1 MALLVMVLLFFILL
15 ALRFPIFVVIGL
27 SSLSYILLSDIP
39 PILIGQRI
47 TTQLSSFSL
56 LAIPFYLLLAAIL
69 NSGTATDRL
78 IRFVV
83 SIVGY
88 IRGGLGIAN
97 IGISMLFAGISG
109 TAVADTAG
117 LGKTLIP
124 AMKKEGYPSAYAAAV
139 TGASSTVG
147 PIIPPS
153 INIIIA
159 AVTAGLSIQQL
170 FLAGIIPGLLMG
182 LAMMV
187 TAYIIAVKRNFPKS
201 NDFQMTE
208 VWESFKGCIW
218 ELLLIAFVLYGIMGG
233 LFTSTEAG
241 AMGVLAAMILG
252 FVIRRDVDFK
262 AFYRSCIETASFT
275 GTVLIIVGFA
285 ATYGWIIASERVPQT
300 VSESI
305 LMITVVPIL
314 AILLVNLVLF
324 VVGSVMETIASL
336 VIVLPT
342 ILVLGDTLG
351 IDPIQMTMIVVIN
364 LTLGLL
370 TPPIGIVLFIVTSIS
385 KDKLGDVVKE
395 VMPFFS
401 ANVAVLLLV
410 IMIPEMTL
418 WLPELFGK

>member
-1 MALLVMVLLFFILL
+1 MALIVMVILFLLLL
-15 ALRFPIFVVIGL
+15 ALRFPIFIVIGL
-27 SSLSYILLSDIP
+27 SSFVYIVMSDIP
-39 PILIGQRI
+39 PLLIGQRI
-47 TTQLSSFSL
+47 TTQLTSFSL

-69 NSGTATDRL
+69 NSGTATRRL

-97 IGISMLFAGISG
+97 VGISMLFSGISG

-124 AMKKEGYPSAYAAAV
+124 AMKKEGYPSAYAAAI

-159 AVTAGLSIQQL
+159 GVTAGLSIHKL

-182 LAMMV
+182 LAMMI
-187 TAYIIAVKRNFPKS
+187 TAYIIAVRRKFPKS
-201 NDFQMTE
+201 NDFDVSE
-208 VWESFKGCIW
+208 IWKSFKGCIW
-218 ELLLIAFVLYGIMGG
+218 ELGLIVFVLYGVLGG
-233 LFTSTEAG
+233 LFTPTEAG
-241 AMGVLAAMILG
+241 AMGVLAALVLG
-252 FVIRRDVDFK
+252 FIIRRDVSIKDLYK
-262 AFYRSCIETASFT
+262 SCVETAQFT

-285 ATYGWIIASERVPQT
+285 ATYGWIIASERIPQT
-300 VSESI
+300 ISESI
-305 LMITVVPIL
+305 LLITVVPIL

-342 ILVLGDTLG
+342 LLVLGSTLG
-351 IDPIQMTMIVVIN
+351 IDPIHMTMIVVIN

-370 TPPIGIVLFIVTSIS
+370 TPPIGVVLYIVTSIS
-385 KDKLGDVVKE
+385 GDKIGSVIKE
-395 VMPFFS
+395 VLPFFIS
-401 ANVAVLLLV
+401 NVLVLLLV
-410 IMIPEMTL
+410 ILFPSLTL
-418 WLPELFGK
+418 WLPELLTK